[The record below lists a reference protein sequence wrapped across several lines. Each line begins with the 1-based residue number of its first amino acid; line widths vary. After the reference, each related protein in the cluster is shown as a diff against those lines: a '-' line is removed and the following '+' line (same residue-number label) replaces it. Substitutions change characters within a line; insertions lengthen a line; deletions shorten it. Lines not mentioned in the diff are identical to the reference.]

1 MENSE
6 QSTSISGS
14 SSPEQ
19 PTPTPEQ
26 PTPTPTPEQPTPT
39 PEQPTPTPEQPTPTP
54 EQPTPT
60 PEQPTPTPTPEQPTP
75 TPEQPTPT
83 PEQPT
88 PTPLQPTP
96 TPLQPTP
103 TPEQPTPTPEQPTP
117 TPDNTIISIDQ
128 HSSNPTYVRGF
139 YGNSDDCSPFSLTEL
154 KDVLYTVSIITESGT
169 SRSIYTPTAPPE
181 IQKFSK
187 LECGFLYEIVLKP
200 GTQTDITIPGLTFNN
215 IGLEDRGRITKPSSA
230 ENVVDKPITLTDSNY
245 TYVTGWYGACETE
258 CESYALRQLESS
270 LYIATAIPSRGTSR
284 SIYSPTAP
292 DQIQVF
298 SKLECGFPYE
308 LIFKPGSGEITIPG
322 FIWNKLGDAPV
333 GILVNECTEE
343 STPTPT
349 PTPKLETPTPEST
362 PTPLQPTPTPEKT
375 PTPTPEKTPTPTPDI
390 EKLTHYPSGGWIK
403 TQWSGCYDSNNNP
416 NKTFTI
422 FETQSWQS
430 PAKFWMSLPAN
441 DSWDNCAG
449 EWSDGDVESKKRSM
463 RNENYFGKY
472 LTGGN
477 HSSGGYPVK
486 MYKQD
491 GTYVR
496 DAVVWGYGRSTE
508 EDNKGK
514 VQIYLKPSL
523 HFPNTLSTSREFD
536 KVQSWVKSAY
546 LVPYPVPTPTPTQTP
561 TPEKTPTPTQ
571 TPTPTL
577 TPPPKPYDFKLT
589 NATDETL
596 SFSWEL
602 VSTNQEKVK
611 IQISDDEQFNNILDE
626 NIILEQ
632 DERNTELFSGLVHST
647 KYYARISAYGQTDEE
662 SDYEFVNGSTTVPAR
677 ILSVVEGIH
686 PTGYKPKLTWN
697 SVSNEYDSIAVFRFL
712 ESQDS
717 FVKIMT
723 INKTDGNSFTD
734 ASVSEDGTYEY
745 KLQIFNNDGEFGG
758 TFSDIF
764 SIKRDTQPPSVPA
777 ITNQPLK
784 TNDKSP
790 EWSWEAI
797 SDAVKYHV
805 VLTKDDGD
813 TIIYD
818 SSDLSVNSYTYDNN
832 LSDGVYEF
840 KVASIDDFGNE
851 SAFGKQTLTIDSEPP
866 SKPII
871 TEPTTPTN
879 NKKPTWTWNNNSD
892 VAKYG
897 IVFNGGSELMIHTT
911 SFTPTEELSDGEY
924 LFKIRSYD
932 DLDNFSNFVESTIS
946 IDASPPVLVEIQ
958 SAELTTNNKPTWTW
972 NSVPTAVEYEV
983 KLNSNVGIKQAETSF
998 TSPIEL
1004 PDGNH
1009 TLQVKSRDA
1018 VGNWSEYAE
1027 KEIEIDREA
1036 PTPNPNPTVTSP
1048 TSNKRP
1054 TWSWDAIADAVLYQ
1068 VRINNDAP
1076 FTTTAISY
1084 TPNVDYTD
1092 GEYILY
1098 IRAKDEAGNYTEYI
1112 QSKVIVDTE
1121 APASPNP
1128 TSTTPTTNKIP
1139 TWTWDAVTG
1148 AIAYGVI
1155 LNNSSEIYVTTNSY
1169 TAPSALS
1176 DGDNTIKVRSQD
1188 QVGLVS
1194 EYTTHTVK
1202 IDTTGP
1208 SKPDVTSSTPQSTS
1222 RRPTWNWSIISDA
1235 EKYTWKLD
1243 SVNEGGEL
1251 LSTVLTGSTTLNSFT
1266 PNQNLSDGYF
1276 KLSVTAYDSLENES
1290 EVGVFTIKVDATP
1303 PMGLSINAPEKT
1315 RNRTPSWSYG
1325 VPNETNPV
1333 YGVTFDGGSEVLT
1346 SDTTY
1351 TPSDDLQNGTYKLEV
1366 RAKDEVG
1373 NWSEL
1378 VEKQVTVYCIPSTFD
1393 IISIDT
1399 GNVYTYTPKQ
1409 IMLVEMQAGDQL
1421 GLKFDDFIDNNGNS
1435 MDMEINGT
1443 RIGSIFFMGQE
1454 GADVGA
1460 CAYLQRDGVCYWAK
1474 VEKTST
1480 GVEFINFTTN
1490 FSGECE

>member
-1 MENSE
+1 MENTE
-6 QSTSISGS
+6 QPTSTSGS

-19 PTPTPEQ
+19 TPTPTPEQTPTPTPEQTPTPTPEQTPTPTPEQ
-26 PTPTPTPEQPTPT
+26 PTPTPTPEQ
-39 PEQPTPTPEQPTPTP
+39 
-54 EQPTPT
+54 
-60 PEQPTPTPTPEQPTP
+60 TPTPTPEQTPTP
-75 TPEQPTPT
+75 TPEQTPTPT
-83 PEQPT
+83 K
-88 PTPLQPTP
+88 
-96 TPLQPTP
+96 
-103 TPEQPTPTPEQPTP
+103 
-117 TPDNTIISIDQ
+117 DNTIITIDQ
-128 HSSNPTYVRGF
+128 HSSNPTYIRGF
-139 YGNSDDCSPFSLTEL
+139 YGDSNDCSPFSLTEL
-154 KDVLYTVSIITESGT
+154 KDVLYTVSIITENGT

-230 ENVVDKPITLTDSNY
+230 ENVVDKPIALTDSNY

-322 FIWNKLGDAPV
+322 FIWNKLGGAPV

-362 PTPLQPTPTPEKT
+362 PTSLQPTPTPEQT

-403 TQWSGCYDSNNNP
+403 TQWSGCYDSSSNP

-430 PAKFWMSLPAN
+430 PAKFWMELPAK
-441 DSWDNCAG
+441 DSLENCAG

-463 RNENYFGKY
+463 RNENYIGKHFY
-472 LTGGN
+472 EGTD
-477 HSSGGYPVK
+477 SSGGYAVK

-496 DAVVWGYGRSTE
+496 DAVVWGYGRSTQ

-514 VQIYLKPSL
+514 VQIYIKPSL
-523 HFPNTLSTSREFD
+523 HFPNTPSTSREFD
-536 KVQSWVKSAY
+536 KVQSWVSSAY
-546 LVPYPVPTPTPTQTP
+546 LVPYPVPTPTPTETP

-571 TPTPTL
+571 TPTPTF

-611 IQISDDEQFNNILDE
+611 IQISDDQQFENIVDE

-632 DERNTELFSGLVHST
+632 DERNTETFSGLIHST

-677 ILSVVEGIH
+677 ILGVVESIN
-686 PTGYKPKLTWN
+686 PAGYKPKLNWP
-697 SVSNEYDSIAVFRFL
+697 SVSNEYDSVAVFRFI
-712 ESQDS
+712 EAQDS

-734 ASVSEDGTYEY
+734 ASVLEDGTYEY

-764 SIKRDTQPPSVPA
+764 SIKRDTQPPSVPV

-790 EWSWEAI
+790 EWSWQVI

-805 VLTKDDGD
+805 VLTKDDD

-818 SSDLSVNSYTYDNN
+818 SSDLSVNSYTHDTN

-851 SAFGKQTLTIDSEPP
+851 SDFGKQTLTIDSEPP

-871 TEPTTPTN
+871 TEPNTPTN

-911 SFTPTEELSDGEY
+911 SFTPTEELNDGEY

-932 DLDNFSNFVESTIS
+932 DLGNFSNFVESTIS

-1009 TLQVKSRDA
+1009 TLRVKSRDA

-1036 PTPNPNPTVTSP
+1036 PKPNPNPTVTSP

-1054 TWSWDAIADAVLYQ
+1054 TWSWDAIPDAVLYQ

-1084 TPNVDYTD
+1084 TPSADYTD

-1139 TWTWDAVTG
+1139 TWTWDAIPG
-1148 AIAYGVI
+1148 AIAYGVV

-1188 QVGLVS
+1188 QVGLAS
-1194 EYTTHTVK
+1194 GYTTHTVK

-1208 SKPDVTSSTPQSTS
+1208 NKPDVTSSTPQSIS

-1266 PNQNLSDGYF
+1266 PNQNLSDGHF

-1303 PMGLSINAPEKT
+1303 PVGLTINAPEKT

-1325 VPNETNPV
+1325 VSSETNLV

-1378 VEKQVTVYCIPSTFD
+1378 VEKEVTVYCTPSTFD
-1393 IISIDT
+1393 IISIPENT
-1399 GNVYTYTPKQ
+1399 NGIYTYTPMQ

-1421 GLKFDDFIDNNGNS
+1421 GFKFDDFTTGNGNT

-1443 RIGSIFFMGQE
+1443 RIGSVYFMGQTT
-1454 GADVGA
+1454 ADVGA
-1460 CAYLQRDGVCYWAK
+1460 CVYLQRDGVCYWAK